1 LTLTACCSKIS
12 INHILNK
19 GESKMK
25 KFLMLFMV
33 FLFALTIVAC
43 GGDDDPVDEENP
55 VISGTRDF
63 TYIIGESTAPNYT
76 QGVTAIDNLD
86 GTITSQIVV
95 NSSAVNLQVPGVYNV
110 VYTVTDLAGNVGTI
124 TRTVT
129 VLDTTAPVITG
140 VAGLSY
146 VIGDPAPNYL
156 TGVSATDNVDGDITA
171 DIVVNSSAV
180 NLTVVGVY
188 AITYTV
194 EDSSENETV
203 VNSFIQVKLH
213 ADDAD
218 LVPPVIAGTMN
229 YTFTIGV
236 TQTINFA
243 TGVTASDNVDGDVT
257 DSIEVD
263 SSAVNFT
270 TPGTYNVVYTAE
282 DSYGNVATVTVTVTV
297 VLETEKPVIGGV
309 RILEYYI
316 GDPAPDYR
324 LGLTVSDNVS
334 ELETADIVVDSSE
347 VVLTVA
353 GRYPVYFTVTDEA
366 GNVGE
371 AETEIIVAVNPIS
384 LVPDLNATYRTYTSP
399 ASNLNPYSET
409 LATASDLFAWLTDSL
424 YVGDYDWAAA
434 KQILVD
440 EGVEDLPAE
449 IGFEEWYEAGK
460 SAADLPYNRFPRM
473 AATEPEALDEEGLQW
488 KITLRDDLMFQDG
501 TPINAATFD
510 YSWRQL
516 LDPKLL
522 NDRASNLYDPAYL
535 PLVGAEAYFKQEG
548 NKSDSLG
555 YPIYTVGEVEYR
567 RENSFFGSVIGY
579 PTWLLYY
586 IEQPYNT
593 LVGPEYTSGD
603 VTLPAGQKA
612 YVEYWGAS
620 YGAKGGYVIV
630 DQLDN
635 PFYFDE
641 NGGLIAPYE
650 GWTLNGVAVPTD
662 GTPDV
667 YASAYPAY
675 MDEDQNIATVDAAGF
690 PVNGVATKNDPVAWS
705 EVGFELVDGE
715 PLSFIITLTEGRTAW
730 DVMGNLTSGITGVVH
745 EQAFEAGMNAGRTQT
760 TYGTIDNPLVSY
772 GPYNLTAWETDVLY
786 FYTLNPE
793 HYAASDYRITKV
805 RYDVIIDQSIA
816 VSEFK
821 EGRLDLVGA
830 GGNYYNEFK
839 YNKNMKLTPTS
850 TFFRFA
856 FNIEGSE
863 AYELNPILVY
873 PEFRQAFYFAIDRET
888 FASEVR
894 APSLASH
901 GFLGPLYLST
911 EYNFVSYRSSVPGME
926 VLEDFSPESSGFDPV
941 IAKQL
946 FDEAYAKAVLVGDIQ
961 EGEKVSVEYKFYDVE
976 TNRQV
981 AAWVKAT
988 VETIFN
994 TGETSPIFELELAA
1008 VSSDALDQAWD
1019 NGDFEM
1025 TFGGWQGLTFD
1036 APSMLGQVYNSS
1048 LAYMLEKGFD
1058 TASAEVSVSLPNSKA
1073 AVTGWVA
1080 EFETRFEDYLALR
1093 DAYLAIEEPTE
1104 QQTTDYNASVDALPD
1119 ADVPSSTQLTGYTR
1133 RVAFLTNFEGDVL
1146 TTTYNMLYTYA
1157 YRELYNVADINYD
1170 GKDDDFD
1177 AITAALEAVLLDQMI
1192 AIPLF
1197 TTVGSTVYSTRVV
1210 FEANAYHAWMGW
1222 GGFKY
1227 MYLGKAA

>member
-1 LTLTACCSKIS
+1 
-12 INHILNK
+12 
-19 GESKMK
+19 MK

-43 GGDDDPVDEENP
+43 GGDDEPVDEENP
-55 VISGTRDF
+55 VISGTRDY

-76 QGVTAIDNLD
+76 QGVTAVDNLD
-86 GTITSQIVV
+86 GTITAQITV

-110 VYTVTDLAGNVGTI
+110 VYTVEDLAGNVATV

-129 VLDTTAPVITG
+129 VLDTTAPVIAG
-140 VAGLSY
+140 VEGLSY
-146 VIGDPAPNYL
+146 VIGDPAPNYRA
-156 TGVSATDNVDGDITA
+156 GVTATDNVDGNISA
-171 DIVVNSSAV
+171 AIVVDSSAV
-180 NLTVVGVY
+180 DLTTVGVY
-188 AITYTV
+188 VVSYTV

-203 VNSFIQVKLH
+203 VNTFIQVKLH

-236 TQTINFA
+236 SAAIDFLV
-243 TGVTASDNVDGDVT
+243 GVTANDNVDGDVT
-257 DSIEVD
+257 DSIAVD
-263 SSAVNFT
+263 SSAVDFT
-270 TPGTYNVVYTAE
+270 TPGVYNVVYTAE
-282 DSYGNVATVTVTVTV
+282 DSYGNEATVTRTVTV
-297 VLETEKPVIGGV
+297 QLETEKPVIGGV
-309 RILEYYI
+309 RILEFYI
-316 GDPAPDYR
+316 GDPAPNYR
-324 LGLTVSDNVS
+324 LGLTVTDNVS
-334 ELETADIVVDSSE
+334 DLEVADIVVDSTG
-347 VVLTVA
+347 VNLTVA
-353 GRYPVYFTVTDEA
+353 GRYPVLFSVTDEA
-366 GNVGE
+366 GNVGT

-384 LVPDLNATYRTYTSP
+384 LIPDLNATYRTYTSP

-424 YVGDYDWAAA
+424 YLGDYDWAAA
-434 KQILVD
+434 RAILVA
-440 EGVEDLPAE
+440 EDPALDATLPAV
-449 IGFEEWYEAGK
+449 IGFEEWYDADK

-473 AATEPEALDEEGLQW
+473 AASEPQPLDDEGIEW
-488 KITLRDDLMFQDG
+488 KITLRDDLEFQDG

-522 NDRASNLYDPAYL
+522 NDRASNLYDTAYL
-535 PLVGAEAYFKQEG
+535 PLVGAEAYFKQAG
-548 NKSDSLG
+548 NQSDTLG
-555 YPIYTVGEVEYR
+555 FPVYSVGETEYR
-567 RENSFFGSVIGY
+567 RDNSYAQDASDNTGY
-579 PTWLLYY
+579 DLYFAQSGLY
-586 IEQPYNT
+586 EDYYAEDWGGTTGWI
-593 LVGPEYTSGD
+593 LVDFDDKPFYKNAAGL
-603 VTLPAGQKA
+603 VLAPAGSTVYLDSEGNA
-612 YVEYWGAS
+612 IPNRNAVIDGVDTVAV
-620 YGAKGGYVIV
+620 GYVL
-630 DQLDN
+630 Q
-635 PFYFDE
+635 
-641 NGGLIAPYE
+641 
-650 GWTLNGVAVPTD
+650 
-662 GTPDV
+662 
-667 YASAYPAY
+667 YPAY
-675 MDEDQNIATVDAAGF
+675 MDSLGNRA
-690 PVNGVATKNDPVAWS
+690 PVGLDGVPTGGVATPNEPVAWS
-705 EVGFELVDGE
+705 EVGFKVDPLD
-715 PLSFIITLTEGRTAW
+715 PLSFTITLTEGRTAW
-730 DVMGNLTSGITGVVH
+730 DVMGGLTSGITGVVH
-745 EQAFEAGMNAGRTQT
+745 EDSFEAGMNPGRTQT

-786 FYTLNPE
+786 FYALNPD
-793 HYAASDYRITKV
+793 HYAAGDYRITKI
-805 RYDVIIDQSIA
+805 RYDVIVDQSIA

-830 GGNYYNEFK
+830 GGTYYNEFR

-863 AYELNPILVY
+863 AYDLNPILVY
-873 PEFRQAFYFAIDRET
+873 PEFRQAFYFAIDRNT

-911 EYNFVSYRSSVPGME
+911 EYNFVSYRGSTAGQA
-926 VLEDFSPESSGFDPV
+926 VLEDFSPESSGFNPV
-941 IAKQL
+941 TAKQL
-946 FDEAYAKAVLVGDIQ
+946 FDEAYAKAVLAGDIQ
-961 EGEKVSVEYKFYDVE
+961 DGEKVSVEYKFYDVE

-994 TGETSPIFELELAA
+994 TGETTPVFELTLAA

-1058 TASAEVSVSLPNSKA
+1058 TASAVIEVALPNSKV
-1073 AVTGWVA
+1073 AVTGWVDDYET
-1080 EFETRFEDYLALR
+1080 EFADYIALTETFN
-1093 DAYLAIEEPTE
+1093 AIETPTE
-1104 QQTTDYNASVDALPD
+1104 QQEDDYEAAVLLLGDA
-1119 ADVPSSTQLTGYTR
+1119 VPSATQMTGYAR
-1133 RVAFLTNFEGDVL
+1133 RVAFLENFEGDVL
-1146 TTTYNMLYTYA
+1146 TTTYNMLFTYA
-1157 YRELYNVADINYD
+1157 YRELYNVNDINYE